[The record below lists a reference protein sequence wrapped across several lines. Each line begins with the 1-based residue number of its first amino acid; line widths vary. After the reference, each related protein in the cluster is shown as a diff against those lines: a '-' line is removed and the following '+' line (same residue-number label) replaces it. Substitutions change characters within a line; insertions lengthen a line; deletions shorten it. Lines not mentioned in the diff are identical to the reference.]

1 VSVYEL
7 DISWATTAGER
18 RRLHWELLAC
28 EKVRGVFL
36 SASEDALTVL
46 FSGRRRDFD
55 GWTRKIEPDE
65 VFIPGHDS
73 SGQTL
78 AFRSRG
84 DMR

>member
-1 VSVYEL
+1 MSVYEL
-7 DISWATTAGER
+7 DISWATTAGEQ

-36 SASEDALTVL
+36 SANEDALTVL

-65 VFIPGHDS
+65 VFEAGVHEVR
-73 SGQTL
+73 Q
-78 AFRSRG
+78 
-84 DMR
+84 